1 MGRSRVTKAEERPP
15 PFPLKWV
22 LSSGRVQQPFG
33 WRSCVPCG
41 GNDVASLQSLLGS
54 RLSLSQQQ
62 VEVGVQVAVQD
73 HPAPSSR
80 NLARTPLSRRHMRT
94 DPSSPLYGEGRQSR
108 NPSGVSL
115 ASSPFRPGPRK
126 PHTPE
131 KLACFRNGK
140 YAKTRHHLQLLVR
153 NKQSSPV
160 SDDRSVV
167 ANPAS
172 AHRTRG
178 TWERVQGY
186 RSPRGVCSIFGA
198 CDWLLFL
205 ASLRRRNCV
214 WNNSLG

>member
-1 MGRSRVTKAEERPP
+1 
-15 PFPLKWV
+15 
-22 LSSGRVQQPFG
+22 
-33 WRSCVPCG
+33 
-41 GNDVASLQSLLGS
+41 
-54 RLSLSQQQ
+54 
-62 VEVGVQVAVQD
+62 
-73 HPAPSSR
+73 
-80 NLARTPLSRRHMRT
+80 MRT

-186 RSPRGVCSIFGA
+186 RSPRGVSV
-198 CDWLLFL
+198 FL
-205 ASLRRRNCV
+205 AHATGFCSLPHSGGVHCV